1 MSNDNEFQP
10 LSPLADPVVGAIFS
24 DVENAGLAAE
34 SLVRSIIGSESL
46 GKVISVT
53 PQRYYKIPDQRG
65 CRVDVEIETSN
76 NRIIIAEVQLSVDP
90 VMPQRN
96 LLAASQLISSRSQP
110 GTTAAEMAETMPH
123 VIAINI
129 LSFNCRE
136 DNTEFLQPIQMLY
149 TKPPHTVA
157 LPQFKIYNVQLP
169 RFMESEPDFSDP
181 LSCWLYAMYTAHE
194 KKLSIGEVVEM
205 TPELRTFEKNDAG
218 FRQYCTQYGRVATNP
233 TVRDEYM
240 RWLNESMRQAGMLL
254 GAREQGEA
262 IGIAKGKAEVARTL
276 LSMGLPLDQISQA
289 TGLSAMEVK
298 KLSRQKN

>member
-96 LLAASQLISSRSQP
+96 LLAPRSIP
-110 GTTAAEMAETMPH
+110 A
-123 VIAINI
+123 
-129 LSFNCRE
+129 
-136 DNTEFLQPIQMLY
+136 
-149 TKPPHTVA
+149 
-157 LPQFKIYNVQLP
+157 
-169 RFMESEPDFSDP
+169 
-181 LSCWLYAMYTAHE
+181 
-194 KKLSIGEVVEM
+194 
-205 TPELRTFEKNDAG
+205 
-218 FRQYCTQYGRVATNP
+218 
-233 TVRDEYM
+233 
-240 RWLNESMRQAGMLL
+240 
-254 GAREQGEA
+254 
-262 IGIAKGKAEVARTL
+262 
-276 LSMGLPLDQISQA
+276 
-289 TGLSAMEVK
+289 
-298 KLSRQKN
+298 